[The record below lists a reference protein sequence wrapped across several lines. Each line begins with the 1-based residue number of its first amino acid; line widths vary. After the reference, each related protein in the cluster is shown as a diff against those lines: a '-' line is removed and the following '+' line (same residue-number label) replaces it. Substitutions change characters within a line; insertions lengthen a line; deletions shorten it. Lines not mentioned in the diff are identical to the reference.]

1 MNEVMGS
8 LCGGLAWL
16 MALAFLGCPGRTGDA
31 QTPVQH
37 NFQVERVRQ
46 LRRGVDLWPL
56 VVKPASPA
64 EERVNA
70 TLARINE
77 QLSSELVDCDK
88 N

>member
-1 MNEVMGS
+1 MYRMRMIPRFWLAGVVATVLLHS
-8 LCGGLAWL
+8 L
-16 MALAFLGCPGRTGDA
+16 GRNCFP
-31 QTPVQH
+31 QTTAVGKT
-37 NFQVERVRQ
+37 QVGAVSQ
-46 LRRGVDLWPL
+46 LRKGVDLWPL

-77 QLSSELVDCDK
+77 QPSSELVDCDK